1 MAKMNRPFVIKI
13 SLGVFAILVGLLA
26 IHIHSLQQKVE
37 AYALTS
43 CATPL
48 EDKSISGSL
57 VQAIIG
63 QEDRKFFEHNGVHWA
78 ELFNVALINTSQF
91 KKLRGGST
99 IDMQTYKLCFQPDYK
114 RSFSEKF
121 EQIIGAIALNKKFS
135 KQEILSTYIQKA
147 PMGVVSSRVIEG
159 FPNGAK
165 AYFRKT
171 IPELDYYEE
180 WRLVLT
186 LKNRRK
192 FNPYMVGNFKSLPP
206 GIGKSLYTSAIFQ
219 YHHQANLNP
228 ILLKI
233 PFIFLREPKFYIQW
247 EE

>member
-13 SLGVFAILVGLLA
+13 SLGVFVILIASLA
-26 IHIHSLQQKVE
+26 FHINSLQQKVE
-37 AYALTS
+37 AYALTT
-43 CATPL
+43 CAAPL

-57 VQAIIG
+57 VQAIVG
-63 QEDRKFFEHNGVHWA
+63 QEDRNFFEHNGVHWA
-78 ELFNVALINTSQF
+78 ELFNVALINISQF
-91 KKLRGGST
+91 KKVRGGST

-114 RSFSEKF
+114 RSISEKI
-121 EQIIGAIALNKKFS
+121 EQIVGAIALNKKFS

-147 PMGVVSSRVIEG
+147 PMGMVSSKIIEG

-165 AYFRKT
+165 TYFRKT
-171 IPELDYYEE
+171 IPELDYYQE

-192 FNPYMVGNFKSLPP
+192 FNPRMVENFKSLPP

-219 YHHQANLNP
+219 YHQQAILNP

-233 PFIFLREPKFYIQW
+233 PFIFPREPKFYIQW
-247 EE
+247 NE